1 MLAIPHLSQVSSMA
15 KIDSKE
21 AQMKSKAGI
30 CFGLSSH
37 NKHTSFLLSKEA
49 QAASDVESARVIIE
63 SLDEFKLT
71 SGLVP
76 SIPKSTTF
84 FCNVL
89 NHVKIAILNI
99 MPFSEGELPIKY
111 LGVPLISSRLLNK
124 DCKVLVEKAK
134 NRIGDWKNKSLSF
147 AGRLQLC
154 KPIISSMHI
163 YWASVLAIPKGIIF
177 DIQNLI
183 RGFLWCNGDYE
194 RGKAKVAWVDICLPL
209 SEGGLGLRSLKGC
222 SLWDIPIKADVS
234 RGRRKLLQLRDR
246 VRPYMWFKI
255 GNGEATSIWFDY
267 WCDHCPLSRFLSS
280 REISNAGY
288 NTCSKVSD
296 LMVHN
301 AWNWPSSWLIKAP
314 ELGLVPTPSIQM
326 DTSDVLQWRDSNESI
341 SEFSVKKVW
350 EAIRPRGEEV
360 DWYRM
365 VWFPHCVPR
374 HAFLLWL
381 VMRNSLK
388 TQDRLKQWD
397 VAAAIYFIWIERNNR
412 LFKDI
417 KKNPEE
423 LCDMIMITELILLM
437 VSLSCSDLDRLEGS
451 GVASCSYGAPSDCVV
466 ISMPKCLSGLHLL
479 MYSTSYVW
487 LADIAAWKFFKAN

>member
-1 MLAIPHLSQVSSMA
+1 
-15 KIDSKE
+15 
-21 AQMKSKAGI
+21 
-30 CFGLSSH
+30 
-37 NKHTSFLLSKEA
+37 
-49 QAASDVESARVIIE
+49 
-63 SLDEFKLT
+63 
-71 SGLVP
+71 
-76 SIPKSTTF
+76 
-84 FCNVL
+84 
-89 NHVKIAILNI
+89 
-99 MPFSEGELPIKY
+99 
-111 LGVPLISSRLLNK
+111 
-124 DCKVLVEKAK
+124 
-134 NRIGDWKNKSLSF
+134 
-147 AGRLQLC
+147 
-154 KPIISSMHI
+154 MHI
-163 YWASVLAIPKGIIF
+163 YWASVLAIPKGIIL

-183 RGFLWCNGDYE
+183 RGFLWCNGDYK
-194 RGKAKVAWVDICLPL
+194 RGKAKVAWVDNCLPL
-209 SEGGLGLRSLKGC
+209 SEGGLGLRSLEVFNKALGGPYG
-222 SLWDIPIKADVS
+222 IPIKADVS
-234 RGRRKLLQLRDR
+234 WGWRKLLQLRDR
-246 VRPYMWFKI
+246 VRPHMWFKI

-267 WCDHCPLSRFLSS
+267 WCDYCPLSRFLSP

-288 NTCSKVSD
+288 DTCSKVSD

-326 DTSDVLQWRDSNESI
+326 DTSDVLQWRDSNGSI

-365 VWFPHCVPR
+365 VWFSHCVPR

-397 VAAAIYFIWIERNNR
+397 VGINTDLNLLRCSLCDLQADSREHLFFECSYSTQVWATVRRLASMDNVPPVLQNIVLYLQPMAHKRTAKSIIGKILLAAAIYFIWIERNNR

-451 GVASCSYGAPSDCVV
+451 GVASCSYGAPPDCVA

-479 MYSTSYVW
+479 MYSASYVW
-487 LADIAAWKFFKAN
+487 LADIAAWKFFKANWDVS